1 MKSTKLSVLIRTL
14 FLPSVFLLTQLVA
27 FNSAYAYPDRP
38 VKMIIPWAAG
48 GDTDVVKRIF
58 ANHFQKHLGQPVVVS
73 NVTGASGTVG
83 AREAKA
89 ALPDGYTIY
98 SVHDYLH
105 TTYYTGITDIN
116 YWDFEPV
123 CRIVFTPNLVGANA
137 KTKWNSMGDLI
148 ADAKNRPGQIPFGLT
163 LGSTTH
169 FFAAFIEKETG
180 ARWRYVSY
188 EGTAQRMTALLGG
201 HIDLGRVDLTQMD
214 KVTAGQLKLLGIA
227 TEERHPLVPNMPTLR
242 EQGINVVYGENRG
255 VLAPK
260 GTPEAA
266 LAKLE
271 ESCGKVAKE
280 TSFIEEMRKQGTDV
294 RFLGRKA
301 YAEFLK
307 KDDTLTKEAAAA
319 VGILKRK

>member
-1 MKSTKLSVLIRTL
+1 MKSTKVSVLIWTL
-14 FLPSVFLLTQLVA
+14 LLGTPFLLA
-27 FNSAYAYPDRP
+27 RASISDAASAYPDRP

-48 GDTDVVKRIF
+48 GDTDVVKRVF
-58 ANHFQKHLGQPVVVS
+58 ANHLQKHLGQPVVVS

-89 ALPDGYTIY
+89 APADGYTLY

-105 TTYYTGITDIN
+105 GTYYTGITDIN

-137 KTKWNSMGDLI
+137 KTKWKTMSDLV
-148 ADAKNRPGQIPFGLT
+148 ADAKNRTGQITFGVT

-180 ARWRYVSY
+180 AKWRYVSY
-188 EGTAQRMTALLGG
+188 EGTAPRMTALLGG

-214 KVTAGQLKLLGIA
+214 KVNAGQLKLLGIA
-227 TEERHPLVPNMPTLR
+227 TEERHPRVPNVPTLK
-242 EQGINVVYGENRG
+242 EQGINVVFGENRG

-271 ESCGKVAKE
+271 DGCGKVAKE
-280 TSFIEEMRKQGTDV
+280 PSFLDEMQKQGTDV
-294 RFLGRKA
+294 TFLGRKA

-307 KDDTLTKEAAAA
+307 KDDTLTKEAATA

>member
-1 MKSTKLSVLIRTL
+1 MKSTKLFALVWTL
-14 FLPSVFLLTQLVA
+14 SLATVFFFAHSITSDA
-27 FNSAYAYPDRP
+27 ASPYPDRP

-58 ANHFQKHLGQPVVVS
+58 ANHLQKHLGQPVVVT

-83 AREAKA
+83 AREAKGA
-89 ALPDGYTIY
+89 PPDGYTIY

-105 TTYYTGITDIN
+105 GTYYTGITDVN
-116 YWDFEPV
+116 HWDFEPV

-137 KTKWNSMGDLI
+137 KAKWNSMGDLI
-148 ADAKNRPGQIPFGLT
+148 SDAKKRPDQITFGVT

-169 FFAAFIEKETG
+169 FFAAFIAKETG
-180 ARWRYVSY
+180 AQWRYVSY
-188 EGTAQRMTALLGG
+188 EGTAPRMTALLGG
-201 HIDLGRVDLTQMD
+201 HLDLGRVDLTQMD
-214 KVTAGQLKLLGIA
+214 KVNAGQLKLLGIA
-227 TEERHPLVPNMPTLR
+227 TDERHPLVTNVPTLK

-260 GTPEAA
+260 GTPETA
-266 LAKLE
+266 LTKLE
-271 ESCGKVAKE
+271 DACSKVAKE
-280 TSFIEEMRKQGTDV
+280 TSFMEEMRKQGTDV
-294 RFLGRKA
+294 TFLGRKA

-307 KDDTLTKEAAAA
+307 NDDVLTKEAAAA

>member
-1 MKSTKLSVLIRTL
+1 MKSTRVSALIWTL
-14 FLPSVFLLTQLVA
+14 LLAAPFLFARPSLTHA
-27 FNSAYAYPDRP
+27 ASAYPDRP

-48 GDTDVVKRIF
+48 GDTDVVKRVF

-89 ALPDGYTIY
+89 ATPDGYTIY
-98 SVHDYLH
+98 SVHDYIH
-105 TTYYTGITDIN
+105 GTYYTGITDVN

-123 CRIVFTPNLVGANA
+123 CRIVFTPNLVGASA
-137 KTKWNSMGDLI
+137 KTKWNSMADLV
-148 ADAKNRPGQIPFGLT
+148 ADAKQRPGQIPFGLT

-188 EGTAQRMTALLGG
+188 EGTAPRMTALLGG

-214 KVTAGQLKLLGIA
+214 KVDAGQLKLLGIA
-227 TEERHPLVPNMPTLR
+227 TEERHKRVPNVPTLK

-266 LAKLE
+266 LTKLE
-271 ESCGKVAKE
+271 DGCGKVAKE
-280 TSFIEEMRKQGTDV
+280 PSFLEEMRKQGTEV
-294 RFLGRKA
+294 MFLGRKG

-307 KDDTLTKEAAAA
+307 KDDNLTKEAAAA

>member
-1 MKSTKLSVLIRTL
+1 MKSANLAGLTWTVLLASCFFFPQPIIVDAA
-14 FLPSVFLLTQLVA
+14 S
-27 FNSAYAYPDRP
+27 AYPDRP

-58 ANHFQKHLGQPVVVS
+58 GNYLQKHLGQPVVIA

-89 ALPDGYTIY
+89 APPDGYTIY
-98 SVHDYLH
+98 SVHDYIH
-105 TTYYTGITDIN
+105 GTYYTGIGDIN

-123 CRIVFTPNLVGANA
+123 CRIVFTSNLVGASP
-137 KTKWNSMGDLI
+137 KTKWNSMADLVV
-148 ADAKNRPGQIPFGLT
+148 DAKKRPDQITFGIT

-169 FFAAFIEKETG
+169 FFAAFIQKETG
-180 ARWRYVSY
+180 AQWRYVSY
-188 EGTAQRMTALLGG
+188 EGTAPRMTALLGG

-214 KVTAGQLKLLGIA
+214 KVNAGQLKLLGIA
-227 TEERHPLVPNMPTLR
+227 TEERHPLVPNVPTLR
-242 EQGINVVYGENRG
+242 EQGINVAYGENRG

-260 GTPEAA
+260 GTPEAV

-271 ESCGKVAKE
+271 EACGKVAKE
-280 TSFIEEMRKQGTDV
+280 PSFAEQMRKQGTDV
-294 RFLGRKA
+294 TFLGRKA

>member
-1 MKSTKLSVLIRTL
+1 MKSTKVSAVIWTL
-14 FLPSVFLLTQLVA
+14 LLVA
-27 FNSAYAYPDRP
+27 TFLFAWAGVTDAGSAYPDRP

-89 ALPDGYTIY
+89 APPDGYTIY
-98 SVHDYLH
+98 SVHDYIH
-105 TTYYTGITDIN
+105 GTYYTGITDIN
-116 YWDFEPV
+116 HWDFEPV

-137 KTKWNSMGDLI
+137 KTKWNSMADLV
-148 ADAKNRPGQIPFGLT
+148 ADAKQRPGQIPFGVT

-180 ARWRYVSY
+180 AKWRYVSY
-188 EGTAQRMTALLGG
+188 EGTAPRMTALLGG

-214 KVTAGQLKLLGIA
+214 KVEAGQLKLLGIA
-227 TEERHPLVPNMPTLR
+227 TDERHPRVPNVPTLK
-242 EQGINVVYGENRG
+242 EQGINVTYGENRG

-271 ESCGKVAKE
+271 DGCGKVAKE
-280 TSFIEEMRKQGTDV
+280 PSFREEMRKQGTDV
-294 RFLGRKA
+294 TFLGRKA

-307 KDDTLTKEAAAA
+307 KDDTLTKEAATA
-319 VGILKRK
+319 VGVLKRK

>member
-1 MKSTKLSVLIRTL
+1 MNILKSLVLL
-14 FLPSVFLLTQLVA
+14 FTSTVLGFYPTDFA
-27 FNSAYAYPDRP
+27 AAYPERP

-58 ANHFQKHLGQPVVVS
+58 ANQFQKHLGQTVVVS

-83 AREAKA
+83 AREAKTA
-89 ALPDGYTIY
+89 PPDGYTVY
-98 SVHDYLH
+98 SVHDYIH
-105 TTYYTGITDIN
+105 GTYYTGITDIN

-123 CRIVFTPNLVGANA
+123 CRVVFTPNLVGANA
-137 KTKWNSMGDLI
+137 KTKWNTMADLV
-148 ADAKNRPGQIPFGLT
+148 ADAKKRPGEITFGVT

-180 ARWRYVSY
+180 AKWRYVSY
-188 EGTAQRMTALLGG
+188 EGTAPRMTALLGG

-214 KVTAGQLKLLGIA
+214 KVKAGQLKLLGIA
-227 TEERHPLVPNMPTLR
+227 TEERHPLVSNVPTLK
-242 EQGINVVYGENRG
+242 EQGINVTYGENRG

-260 GTPEAA
+260 GVPEAA

-271 ESCGKVAKE
+271 DSCGKAVKDSAF
-280 TSFIEEMRKQGTDV
+280 TEEMKKHGTEV
-294 RFLGRKA
+294 AFLGRKA

-307 KDDTLTKEAAAA
+307 KNDVATKEAAAA

>member
-1 MKSTKLSVLIRTL
+1 MKSAKLFALSWI
-14 FLPSVFLLTQLVA
+14 VFLASA
-27 FNSAYAYPDRP
+27 FVFVRPIISRAASAYPDRP

-58 ANHFQKHLGQPVVVS
+58 ANHLQKHLGQPVVVT

-89 ALPDGYTIY
+89 ASPDGYTIY

-105 TTYYTGITDIN
+105 GTYYTGITDVN

-137 KTKWNSMGDLI
+137 KTKWNSMPDLI
-148 ADAKNRPGQIPFGLT
+148 SDAKKRPGQITFGVT

-180 ARWRYVSY
+180 AQWRYVSY
-188 EGTAQRMTALLGG
+188 EGTAPRMTALLGG
-201 HIDLGRVDLTQMD
+201 HIELGRVDLTQMD
-214 KVTAGQLKLLGIA
+214 KVNAGQLKLLGIA
-227 TEERHPLVPNMPTLR
+227 TEDRHPLVTNVPTLK

-260 GTPEAA
+260 GTPETA

-271 ESCGKVAKE
+271 EACGKVAKE
-280 TSFIEEMRKQGTDV
+280 TSFVEEMRKQGTDV
-294 RFLGRKA
+294 TFLGRKA

-307 KDDTLTKEAAAA
+307 KDDNLTKEAATA

>member
-1 MKSTKLSVLIRTL
+1 MKSTKVSVLIWTL
-14 FLPSVFLLTQLVA
+14 LLGTA
-27 FNSAYAYPDRP
+27 FVLARASISDAASAYPDRP

-48 GDTDVVKRIF
+48 GDTDVISRVF
-58 ANHFQKHLGQPVVVS
+58 ANHLQKHLGQPVVVS

-83 AREAKA
+83 AREAKTA
-89 ALPDGYTIY
+89 PPDGYTTY
-98 SVHDYLH
+98 SVHDYIH
-105 TTYYTGITDIN
+105 GTYYTGITDVN

-123 CRIVFTPNLVGANA
+123 CRIAFTSNLVGANA
-137 KTKWNSMGDLI
+137 KSKWNSMAALI
-148 ADAKNRPGQIPFGLT
+148 ADAKQRPGQIPFGVT

-180 ARWRYVSY
+180 AKWRYVSY
-188 EGTAQRMTALLGG
+188 EGTAPRMTALLGG

-214 KVTAGQLKLLGIA
+214 KVDAGQLKLLGIA
-227 TEERHPLVPNMPTLR
+227 TEERHKRVPNVPTLK
-242 EQGINVVYGENRG
+242 EQGINVTYGENRG

-271 ESCGKVAKE
+271 DSCGKVAKE
-280 TSFIEEMRKQGTDV
+280 ASFVEEMRKQGTDV
-294 RFLGRKA
+294 TFLGRKA
-301 YAEFLK
+301 YGEFLK

>member
-1 MKSTKLSVLIRTL
+1 MQPTKASVLVWTL
-14 FLPSVFLLTQLVA
+14 FLTLIVLFGSPSTSEPA
-27 FNSAYAYPDRP
+27 SAYPDRP

-58 ANHFQKHLGQPVVVS
+58 ANHLQKHLGQPVVVA

-89 ALPDGYTIY
+89 APPDGYTIY
-98 SVHDYLH
+98 SVHDYIH
-105 TTYYTGITDIN
+105 GTHYTGITDVN

-137 KTKWNSMGDLI
+137 KTKWNSMTDLV
-148 ADAKNRPGQIPFGLT
+148 ADAKSRPGQIPFGVT

-180 ARWRYVSY
+180 AKWRYVSY
-188 EGTAQRMTALLGG
+188 EGTAPRMTALLGG

-214 KVTAGQLKLLGIA
+214 KVQAGQLRLLGIA
-227 TEERHPLVPNMPTLR
+227 TEERHPLVRNVPTLK
-242 EQGINVVYGENRG
+242 EQGINMVYGENRG
-255 VLAPK
+255 ILAPK
-260 GTPEAA
+260 GTSEPA

-271 ESCGKVAKE
+271 DGCGKVAKE
-280 TSFIEEMRKQGTDV
+280 SSFVEEMRKQGTDV
-294 RFLGRKA
+294 MFLGRKA

>member
-1 MKSTKLSVLIRTL
+1 MKSTKLFALVWTL
-14 FLPSVFLLTQLVA
+14 SLATVFFFAHSITSDA
-27 FNSAYAYPDRP
+27 ASPYPDRP

-58 ANHFQKHLGQPVVVS
+58 ANHLQKHLGQPVVVT

-83 AREAKA
+83 AREAKGA
-89 ALPDGYTIY
+89 PPDGYTIY

-105 TTYYTGITDIN
+105 GTYYTGITDVN

-137 KTKWNSMGDLI
+137 KAKWNSMGDLI
-148 ADAKNRPGQIPFGLT
+148 SDAKKRPDQITFGVT

-169 FFAAFIEKETG
+169 FFAAFIAKETG
-180 ARWRYVSY
+180 AQWRYVSY
-188 EGTAQRMTALLGG
+188 EGTAPRMTALLGG
-201 HIDLGRVDLTQMD
+201 HLDLGRVDLTQMD
-214 KVTAGQLKLLGIA
+214 KVNAGQLKLLGIA
-227 TEERHPLVPNMPTLR
+227 TDERHPLVTNVPTLK

-260 GTPEAA
+260 GTPETA
-266 LAKLE
+266 LTKLE
-271 ESCGKVAKE
+271 DACSKVAKE
-280 TSFIEEMRKQGTDV
+280 TSFMEEMRKQGTDV
-294 RFLGRKA
+294 TFLGRKA

-307 KDDTLTKEAAAA
+307 KDDVLTKEAAAA

>member
-1 MKSTKLSVLIRTL
+1 MKSTKLFALVWTL
-14 FLPSVFLLTQLVA
+14 SLATVFFFTHSITSDA
-27 FNSAYAYPDRP
+27 ASPYPDRP

-58 ANHFQKHLGQPVVVS
+58 ANHLQKHLGQPVVVT

-83 AREAKA
+83 AREAKGA
-89 ALPDGYTIY
+89 PPDGYTIY

-105 TTYYTGITDIN
+105 GTYYTGITDVN
-116 YWDFEPV
+116 HWDFEPV

-137 KTKWNSMGDLI
+137 KAKWNSMGDLI
-148 ADAKNRPGQIPFGLT
+148 SDAKKRPDQITFGVT

-169 FFAAFIEKETG
+169 FFAAFIAKETG
-180 ARWRYVSY
+180 AQWRYVSY
-188 EGTAQRMTALLGG
+188 EGTAPRMTALLGG
-201 HIDLGRVDLTQMD
+201 HLDLGRVDLTQMD
-214 KVTAGQLKLLGIA
+214 KVNAGQLKLLGIA
-227 TEERHPLVPNMPTLR
+227 TDERHPLVTNVPTLK

-260 GTPEAA
+260 GTPETA
-266 LAKLE
+266 LTKLE
-271 ESCGKVAKE
+271 DACSKVAKE
-280 TSFIEEMRKQGTDV
+280 TSFMEEMRKQGTDV
-294 RFLGRKA
+294 TFLGRKA

-307 KDDTLTKEAAAA
+307 NDDVLTKEAAAA

>member
-1 MKSTKLSVLIRTL
+1 MQVRKRLVFWLAFVVLILHST
-14 FLPSVFLLTQLVA
+14 A
-27 FNSAYAYPDRP
+27 FVEAYPERP
-38 VKMIIPWAAG
+38 VRMIIPWAAG

-58 ANHFQKHLGQPVVVS
+58 ANQLQKHLGQPVIVS

-89 ALPDGYTIY
+89 APPDGYTIY

-105 TTYYTGITDIN
+105 GTYYTGITDIN

-137 KTKWNSMGDLI
+137 NTKWNTMAELV
-148 ADAKNRPGQIPFGLT
+148 ADAKKRPGQITFGVT

-180 ARWRYVSY
+180 AKWRYVSY
-188 EGTAQRMTALLGG
+188 EGTAPRMTALLGG
-201 HIDLGRVDLTQMD
+201 HIDLGRVDLTQLD
-214 KVTAGQLKLLGIA
+214 KVKAGQLKLLAIA
-227 TEERHPLVPNMPTLR
+227 TEERHPLVPNVPTLK
-242 EQGINVVYGENRG
+242 ELGINVVYGENRG

-260 GTPEAA
+260 GTPEAT

-271 ESCGKVAKE
+271 DACGKVAKE
-280 TSFIEEMRKQGTDV
+280 GPFADEMRKHGTEV
-294 RFLGRKA
+294 TFLGRKA
-301 YAEFLK
+301 YGEFLK
-307 KDDTLTKEAAAA
+307 KDDVLTKEAAAA
-319 VGILKRK
+319 VGISKRK

>member
-1 MKSTKLSVLIRTL
+1 
-14 FLPSVFLLTQLVA
+14 
-27 FNSAYAYPDRP
+27 
-38 VKMIIPWAAG
+38 
-48 GDTDVVKRIF
+48 
-58 ANHFQKHLGQPVVVS
+58 
-73 NVTGASGTVG
+73 
-83 AREAKA
+83 
-89 ALPDGYTIY
+89 
-98 SVHDYLH
+98 
-105 TTYYTGITDIN
+105 
-116 YWDFEPV
+116 
-123 CRIVFTPNLVGANA
+123 
-137 KTKWNSMGDLI
+137 MGDLI
-148 ADAKNRPGQIPFGLT
+148 SDAKNRPGQITFGVT

-188 EGTAQRMTALLGG
+188 EGTAPRMTALLGG

-214 KVTAGQLKLLGIA
+214 KVKAGELKLLGIA
-227 TEERHPLVPNMPTLR
+227 TEERHPVVPNVPTLK

-271 ESCGKVAKE
+271 EACAKVAKE
-280 TSFIEEMRKQGTDV
+280 TSFVEEMRKQGTEV
-294 RFLGRKA
+294 TFLGRKG

-307 KDDTLTKEAAAA
+307 KDDVLTKEAATA

>member
-1 MKSTKLSVLIRTL
+1 MKSTKVSVLIWTL
-14 FLPSVFLLTQLVA
+14 LLGTA
-27 FNSAYAYPDRP
+27 FVLARASISDAASAYPDRP

-48 GDTDVVKRIF
+48 GDTDVISRVF
-58 ANHFQKHLGQPVVVS
+58 ANHLQKHLGQPVVVS

-83 AREAKA
+83 AREAKTA
-89 ALPDGYTIY
+89 PPDGYTTY
-98 SVHDYLH
+98 SVHDYIH
-105 TTYYTGITDIN
+105 GTYYTGITDVN
-116 YWDFEPV
+116 YWDFEPL
-123 CRIVFTPNLVGANA
+123 CRIAFTPNLVGANA
-137 KTKWNSMGDLI
+137 KSKWNSMADLI
-148 ADAKNRPGQIPFGLT
+148 ADAKQRPGQIPFGVT

-180 ARWRYVSY
+180 AKWRYVSY
-188 EGTAQRMTALLGG
+188 EGTAPRMTALLGG

-214 KVTAGQLKLLGIA
+214 KVDAGQLKLLGIA
-227 TEERHPLVPNMPTLR
+227 TEERHKRVPNVPTLK
-242 EQGINVVYGENRG
+242 EQGINVTYGENRG

-271 ESCGKVAKE
+271 DSCGKVAKE
-280 TSFIEEMRKQGTDV
+280 ASFVEEMRKQGTDV
-294 RFLGRKA
+294 TFLGRKA
-301 YAEFLK
+301 YGEFLK

>member
-1 MKSTKLSVLIRTL
+1 MEFPRLTRSFSVLLGIL
-14 FLPSVFLLTQLVA
+14 SMGFASAA
-27 FNSAYAYPDRP
+27 FAYPERP

-48 GDTDVVKRIF
+48 GDTDVVKRFF
-58 ANHFQKHLGQPVVVS
+58 ANHLQKHLGQPVVVA

-89 ALPDGYTIY
+89 APPDGYTLY
-98 SVHDYLH
+98 SVHDYIH
-105 TTYYTGITDIN
+105 GTYYTGISDIN

-123 CRIVFTPNLVGANA
+123 CRVAFTPNLVGASP
-137 KTKWNSMGDLI
+137 KTKWKNMADLV
-148 ADAKNRPGQIPFGLT
+148 ADAKQRPGQIPFGVT

-180 ARWRYVSY
+180 AKWRYVSY
-188 EGTAQRMTALLGG
+188 EGTAPRMTALLGG

-214 KVTAGQLKLLGIA
+214 KVNAGQLRLLGIA
-227 TEERHPLVPNMPTLR
+227 TEQRHPVVPNVPTLK

-255 VLAPK
+255 ILVPK
-260 GTPEAA
+260 GTPEPV

-271 ESCGKVAKE
+271 DSCGKVAKE
-280 TSFIEEMRKQGTDV
+280 PSFTEEMRKQGTDV
-294 RFLGRKA
+294 TFLGRKD

-307 KDDTLTKEAAAA
+307 KNDLLTKEAAAA

>member
-1 MKSTKLSVLIRTL
+1 MKPAKLAALTWT
-14 FLPSVFLLTQLVA
+14 VFLA
-27 FNSAYAYPDRP
+27 SSYFFAHPIIARAASAYPDRP

-58 ANHFQKHLGQPVVVS
+58 GNYLQKHLGQPVVIA

-83 AREAKA
+83 AREAKTA
-89 ALPDGYTIY
+89 PPDGYTIY
-98 SVHDYLH
+98 SVHDYIH
-105 TTYYTGITDIN
+105 GTYYTGISDVN

-123 CRIVFTPNLVGANA
+123 CRIVFTPNLVGANS
-137 KTKWNSMGDLI
+137 KTKWSSMADLV
-148 ADAKNRPGQIPFGLT
+148 ADAKKRPDQITFGIT

-169 FFAAFIEKETG
+169 FFAAFIQKETG
-180 ARWRYVSY
+180 AKWRYVSY
-188 EGTAQRMTALLGG
+188 EGTAPRMTALLGG

-214 KVTAGQLKLLGIA
+214 KVNAGQLKLLGIA
-227 TEERHPLVPNMPTLR
+227 TEERHPLVPNVPTLK
-242 EQGINVVYGENRG
+242 EQGINVAYGENRG
-255 VLAPK
+255 LLAPK

-271 ESCGKVAKE
+271 DGCGKVAKE
-280 TSFIEEMRKQGTDV
+280 PSFAEQMRKQGTDV
-294 RFLGRKA
+294 TFLGRKA
-301 YAEFLK
+301 YTEFLK

>member
-1 MKSTKLSVLIRTL
+1 MKSTKLFALVWTL
-14 FLPSVFLLTQLVA
+14 SLATVFFFAHSITSDA
-27 FNSAYAYPDRP
+27 ASPYPDRP

-58 ANHFQKHLGQPVVVS
+58 ANHLQKHLGQPVVVT

-83 AREAKA
+83 AREAKGA
-89 ALPDGYTIY
+89 PPDGYTIY

-105 TTYYTGITDIN
+105 GTYYTGITDVN

-137 KTKWNSMGDLI
+137 KAKWNSMGDLI
-148 ADAKNRPGQIPFGLT
+148 SDAKKRPDQITFGVT

-169 FFAAFIEKETG
+169 FFAAFIAKETG
-180 ARWRYVSY
+180 AQWRYVSY
-188 EGTAQRMTALLGG
+188 EGTAPRMTALLGG
-201 HIDLGRVDLTQMD
+201 HLDLGRVDLTQMD
-214 KVTAGQLKLLGIA
+214 KVNAGQLKLLGIA
-227 TEERHPLVPNMPTLR
+227 TDERHPLVTNVPTLK

-260 GTPEAA
+260 GTAETA
-266 LAKLE
+266 LTKLE
-271 ESCGKVAKE
+271 DACSKVAKE
-280 TSFIEEMRKQGTDV
+280 TSFMEEMRKQGTDV
-294 RFLGRKA
+294 TFLGRKA

-307 KDDTLTKEAAAA
+307 KDDVLTKEAAAA

>member
-1 MKSTKLSVLIRTL
+1 MKSANLVGLTCSVILASCFFFPQPTIVDAA
-14 FLPSVFLLTQLVA
+14 S
-27 FNSAYAYPDRP
+27 AYPDRP

-58 ANHFQKHLGQPVVVS
+58 GNYLQKHLGQPVVIA

-89 ALPDGYTIY
+89 APPDGYTIY
-98 SVHDYLH
+98 SVHDYIH
-105 TTYYTGITDIN
+105 GTYYTGIGDIN
-116 YWDFEPV
+116 HWDFEPV
-123 CRIVFTPNLVGANA
+123 CRIVFTSNLVGASP
-137 KTKWNSMGDLI
+137 KTKWNSMADLV
-148 ADAKNRPGQIPFGLT
+148 ADAKKRPDQITFGIT

-169 FFAAFIEKETG
+169 FFAAFIQKETG
-180 ARWRYVSY
+180 AQWRYVSY
-188 EGTAQRMTALLGG
+188 EGTAPRMTALLGG

-214 KVTAGQLKLLGIA
+214 KVNAGQLKLLGIA
-227 TEERHPLVPNMPTLR
+227 TEERHPLVPNVPTLR
-242 EQGINVVYGENRG
+242 EQGINVAYGENRG

-260 GTPEAA
+260 GTPEAV

-271 ESCGKVAKE
+271 DACGKVAKE
-280 TSFIEEMRKQGTDV
+280 PSFAEQMRKQGTDV
-294 RFLGRKA
+294 TFLGRKA

>member
-1 MKSTKLSVLIRTL
+1 MKSTKVSVLIWTL
-14 FLPSVFLLTQLVA
+14 LLGTA
-27 FNSAYAYPDRP
+27 FVLARASISDAASAYPDRP

-48 GDTDVVKRIF
+48 GDTDVISRVF
-58 ANHFQKHLGQPVVVS
+58 ANHLQKHLGQPVVVS

-83 AREAKA
+83 AREAKTA
-89 ALPDGYTIY
+89 PPDGYTTY
-98 SVHDYLH
+98 SVHDYIH
-105 TTYYTGITDIN
+105 GTYYTGITDVN

-123 CRIVFTPNLVGANA
+123 CRIAFTSNLVGANA
-137 KTKWNSMGDLI
+137 KSKWNSMADLI
-148 ADAKNRPGQIPFGLT
+148 ADAKQRPGQIPFGVT

-180 ARWRYVSY
+180 AKWRYVSY
-188 EGTAQRMTALLGG
+188 EGTAPRMTALLGG

-214 KVTAGQLKLLGIA
+214 KVDAGQLKLLGIA
-227 TEERHPLVPNMPTLR
+227 TEERHKRVPNVPTLK
-242 EQGINVVYGENRG
+242 EQGINVTYGENRG

-271 ESCGKVAKE
+271 DSCGKVAKE
-280 TSFIEEMRKQGTDV
+280 ASFVEEMRKQGTDV
-294 RFLGRKA
+294 TFLGRKA
-301 YAEFLK
+301 YGEFLK

>member
-1 MKSTKLSVLIRTL
+1 MKFAKLFVLVWTL
-14 FLPSVFLLTQLVA
+14 FLATTFFFARPILSNA
-27 FNSAYAYPDRP
+27 ASAYPDRP
-38 VKMIIPWAAG
+38 IKMIIPWAAG
-48 GDTDVVKRIF
+48 GDTDVIKRVF
-58 ANHFQKHLGQPVVVS
+58 ANRLQKHLGQPVIVS

-89 ALPDGYTIY
+89 APPDGYTVY

-105 TTYYTGITDIN
+105 GTYYTGITDIN

-123 CRIVFTPNLVGANA
+123 CRVVFTPNLVGANA
-137 KTKWNSMGDLI
+137 KTKWNSMADLI
-148 ADAKNRPGQIPFGLT
+148 ADAKKRPDQITFGVT

-169 FFAAFIEKETG
+169 FFAAFIQKETG
-180 ARWRYVSY
+180 AQWKYVSY

-201 HIDLGRVDLTQMD
+201 HLDLGRVDLTQMD
-214 KVTAGQLKLLGIA
+214 KVKAGQLKLLGIA
-227 TEERHPLVPNMPTLR
+227 TEERHPFVPDMPTLK
-242 EQGINVVYGENRG
+242 EQKINVVYGENRG

-260 GTPEAA
+260 GTAEAA

-271 ESCGKVAKE
+271 EACGKVAKE
-280 TSFIEEMRKQGTDV
+280 NSFLEEMRKQGTEV
-294 RFLGRKA
+294 TFLGRRA
-301 YAEFLK
+301 YGEFLK